1 MTILEVSD
9 VSKSFGGAVA
19 LRGVSLSLE
28 PGEIHGLVGQNGS
41 GKSTLVKVLA
51 GVHAPDTGTLAV
63 RGSLVPL
70 PMHAGTAQR
79 LGLCFVHQDL
89 GLVPE
94 MSVVENLRLV
104 HYARTGSAF
113 VSWGKERRRT
123 IATLRRFGT
132 ELDPDLLV
140 RELPLAQRAYLAIVR
155 ALSQLE
161 EIERS
166 SDEGGAVLVL
176 DEPTV
181 SLPASGKEMLFEAVH
196 RAADRGH
203 SIIFI
208 SHYLEDVLALV
219 HRLTVLRDGRVVEV
233 RRAAEVT
240 VDRLITTI
248 TGRGLAGVPPRQAG
262 PVDHPAGPATA
273 ADGEIA
279 VSDLRGG
286 GLTGVRLRVRPG
298 EIVGLTGL
306 LGSGYETVPR
316 LVFGAQRADGGSLTL
331 AGRTYPLAR
340 MRPDRAL
347 RAGIAYVPADRT
359 REGVILG
366 WETWENLSLL
376 ALGRGR
382 KAFFIRR
389 RRLLTDSQELM
400 RRYSINPDDPRLPG
414 RALSGGNQ
422 QKMLLAKWLRTSP
435 VLILLNEPT
444 QGVDVGARAHIFRLL
459 RQAASDG
466 AAVVCASG
474 DQAEVAGLC
483 DRALVFGG
491 GAVRYE
497 VRSPDLTKDNLVE
510 RSYSAASKGGVI

>member
-1 MTILEVSD
+1 MLEVAD
-9 VSKSFGGAVA
+9 VSKSFGGTAA

-51 GVHAPDTGTLAV
+51 GVNQPDTGTLAV
-63 RGSLVPL
+63 RGHLVPL
-70 PMHAGTAQR
+70 PMHPGTAQR

-94 MSVVENLRLV
+94 MSVVENLRLE

-113 VSWGKERRRT
+113 VSWGKERRRA
-123 IATLRRFGT
+123 IATLRQFGT
-132 ELDPDLLV
+132 ELDPNLLV
-140 RELPLAQRAYLAIVR
+140 RELPMAQRAYLAIAR
-155 ALSQLE
+155 ALSQLGE
-161 EIERS
+161 TERS
-166 SDEGGAVLVL
+166 SNEGAAVLVL

-181 SLPASGKEMLFEAVH
+181 SLPASGKELLFEAVR
-196 RAADRGH
+196 RAANRGN
-203 SIIFI
+203 SVIFI

-219 HRLTVLRDGRVVEV
+219 HRLTVLRDGRVVGV
-233 RRAAEVT
+233 HRAAEVT
-240 VDRLITTI
+240 ADYLITAI
-248 TGRGLAGVPPRQAG
+248 TGGGLAAVAPHQAG
-262 PVDHPAGPATA
+262 PVDRPAEPTTAT
-273 ADGEIA
+273 DEEIV
-279 VSDLRGG
+279 VSDLQGG
-286 GLTGVRLRVRPG
+286 VLTGVRLRVRPG

-306 LGSGYETVPR
+306 LGSGYETVPK

-331 AGRTYPLAR
+331 AGRIYPLAR

-366 WETWENLSLL
+366 LEAWENLSLL
-376 ALGRGR
+376 ALRRGR
-382 KAFFIRR
+382 EALFIGR
-389 RRLLTDSQELM
+389 RRLLADSEDLM
-400 RRYSINPDDPRLPG
+400 RRYTIHPRDPRLPA

-422 QKMLLAKWLRTSP
+422 QKVLLAKWLRTNP

-444 QGVDVGARAHIFRLL
+444 QGVDIGARAYIFRLL
-459 RQAASDG
+459 REAADNG

-474 DQAEVAGLC
+474 DQAEVAELC

-491 GAVRYE
+491 GSVQYE
-497 VRSPDLTKDNLVE
+497 VRRPDLTKDNLVQK
-510 RSYSAASKGGVI
+510 SYSAASARGVA